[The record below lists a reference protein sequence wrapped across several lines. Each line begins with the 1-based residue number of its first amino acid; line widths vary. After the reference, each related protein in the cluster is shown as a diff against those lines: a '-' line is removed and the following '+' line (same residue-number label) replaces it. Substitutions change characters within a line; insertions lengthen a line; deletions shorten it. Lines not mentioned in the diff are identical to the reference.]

1 MMYQETLQGNFNS
14 SSDYDINYT
23 YVDYPLITLEDG
35 NSAGV
40 IIAVCYSIIIC
51 ISLSGNTFLLW
62 VLLKQVGLGNSA
74 DRFLLHLTASD
85 LIFTITLVPWTINQI
100 QGWIFGLVCCR
111 LFTWGLFLGLYSY
124 MMFLTVMTVH
134 RYVAVVYPVFAS
146 SVWNRSRLY
155 AQLLSA
161 VVWLIPIGFSLPEL
175 FFSELVDSHQGVLCV
190 SVDNSV
196 LTLLG
201 HFIQIILFFLLPFLV
216 IAFCYTR
223 MAFIIHQSRITS
235 RNRHHAVCNIFCMA
249 MGFFICWAPYNIF
262 LFLIS
267 LRILGVTVLNLTA
280 WEENI
285 YCVTHVLAYS
295 HCCLNPLIHIFGG
308 RKFRKYLTW
317 LKSFTRFSQR
327 YSSYTFSNQSSL
339 SGQTHL

>member
-1 MMYQETLQGNFNS
+1 MMYQETLQGNFNFS
-14 SSDYDINYT
+14 NDYDINYT
-23 YVDYPLITLEDG
+23 YVDCPLITLEDG

-51 ISLSGNTFLLW
+51 ISLPGNTFLLW
-62 VLLKQVGLGNSA
+62 VLLKQVGLSSSA
-74 DRFLLHLTASD
+74 DCFLLHLTASD
-85 LIFTITLVPWTINQI
+85 LIFTLTLVPWTINQI
-100 QGWIFGLVCCR
+100 QGWIFGQVGCK

-134 RYVAVVYPVFAS
+134 RYVAVVYPVFAL

-155 AQLLSA
+155 AQVLSA
-161 VVWLIPIGFSLPEL
+161 VVWLISVGCSLPEL
-175 FFSELVDSHQGVLCV
+175 FFSELEDSHYGVVCV
-190 SVDNSV
+190 FVYNSV

-201 HFIQIILFFLLPFLV
+201 YFTQIILFFLLPFLV

-235 RNRHHAVCNIFCMA
+235 RNHHHAVFNIFCIA
-249 MGFFICWAPYNIF
+249 TCFFICWAPYNIF
-262 LFLIS
+262 LFHIS
-267 LRILGVTVLNLTA
+267 LRILGVTVLNQTE
-280 WEENI
+280 WDENI

-295 HCCLNPLIHIFGG
+295 HCCLNPLIQIFGG
-308 RKFRKYLTW
+308 RKFRNYLTW
-317 LKSFTRFSQR
+317 LRSFTRFSRR
-327 YSSYTFSNQSSL
+327 YSSYTFSNQSSF